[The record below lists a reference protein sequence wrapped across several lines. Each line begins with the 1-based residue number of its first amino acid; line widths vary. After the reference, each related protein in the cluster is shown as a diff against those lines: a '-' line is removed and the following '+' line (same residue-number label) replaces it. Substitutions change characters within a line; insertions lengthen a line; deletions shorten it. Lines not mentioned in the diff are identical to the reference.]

1 MIEWLP
7 PAGSSRKVWW
17 SEISVRSGLRVKNII
32 GRENTLYK
40 ELGIGTDWY
49 GNKRKGQCHLNCNE
63 RGRENREK
71 SGLD

>member
-40 ELGIGTDWY
+40 EPGIGTNLVW
-49 GNKRKGQCHLNCNE
+49 E
-63 RGRENREK
+63 
-71 SGLD
+71 